1 MVAAVPF
8 EPLLQILEEIRV
20 SFTKSKLS
28 RWFWCFAAASIPS
41 TLDPAHP
48 AAWLLWWEELPIAD
62 VVPVEVAVVLAVVH
76 VVLVVAAARVLAA
89 GEAPAIIGI
98 NTAASG
104 NKSI

>member
-1 MVAAVPF
+1 
-8 EPLLQILEEIRV
+8 
-20 SFTKSKLS
+20 
-28 RWFWCFAAASIPS
+28 
-41 TLDPAHP
+41 
-48 AAWLLWWEELPIAD
+48 
-62 VVPVEVAVVLAVVH
+62 VEVAVVLAVVH